1 MTALIFLSL
10 GGIIIFGIIAIYLS
24 IKEERTQKL
33 LIEREDL
40 QKQRLYEISIL
51 REIQDRIG
59 YELDIEKVADVITGS
74 LINLFPYSTSSSLLI
89 KGDKLIF
96 KTYAQER
103 ISHAYLEHVKKTVLA
118 SLAALSDHP
127 LPQTIEEV
135 NSGLVPDDT
144 NTLPLGSFFN
154 IPLIINNEV
163 VGLINIS
170 STTPGLYKE
179 TQMTILYQITNLAS
193 SAITKLKHV
202 LDTEK
207 GKLTAMISS
216 LDDGVFMVN
225 PQKQLTVINAT
236 AKEMLGIKK
245 DMVGMLDITQVIGA
259 HFDLAATIDAVIKEQ
274 KSIPVK
280 EILINGKDIQIFV
293 NPVMD
298 STQQT
303 FIGISVLL
311 HDITLEKNL
320 EQMKDDFTNMM
331 VHELRAPLTAI
342 RGASSLM
349 QKSTDQLSN
358 AEKQKLLGIT
368 IDQSSKLLHIV
379 GDILDA
385 AKLESGKFVLQ
396 KVPTDVKKEVEK
408 SIALFQSSAS
418 DKHITLTLS
427 AQQALPL
434 VPLDPLRFDEV
445 MNNLLANAIQFT
457 PQNGKILVSI
467 IPTAAAVVIA
477 VSDSGIGIP
486 EDKQEQL
493 FSKFYQ
499 VKHDRKDL
507 HYITSGT
514 GLGLYIVKGIVE
526 THGGTISV
534 KSTPG
539 QGATFSFTIPLGETT
554 PLTAEKPSP
563 SIPPSQVFNTTVN

>member
-1 MTALIFLSL
+1 MTALIFFSL

-24 IKEERTQKL
+24 IKEERAQKL
-33 LIEREDL
+33 LTDREEL
-40 QKQRLYEISIL
+40 QKQRLYELSIL
-51 REIQDRIG
+51 REIQERIG

-103 ISHAYLEHVKKTVLA
+103 ISHAYMEHVKKTVLA
-118 SLAALSDHP
+118 SLAAMSDHP

-135 NSGLVPDDT
+135 ISGLVPDDT
-144 NTLPLGSFFN
+144 NTLPMGSFFN

-216 LDDGVFMVN
+216 LDDGVFMLS
-225 PQKQLTVINAT
+225 PQKQLTVINET
-236 AKEMLGIKK
+236 AKDMLGIKK
-245 DMVGMLDITQVIGA
+245 DMVGMLDVTQVIGP

-274 KSIPVK
+274 KPIPVK
-280 EILINGKDIQIFV
+280 EILISGKDIQIFV

-349 QKSTDQLSN
+349 QKSTDQLS
-358 AEKQKLLGIT
+358 AEEKQKLLGIT
-368 IDQSSKLLHIV
+368 VDQSSKLLHIV

-385 AKLESGKFVLQ
+385 AKLEAGKFVLQ
-396 KVPTDVKKEVEK
+396 KIPTDVKKEVEK
-408 SIALFQSSAS
+408 SIALFQSSAG

-457 PQNGKILVSI
+457 PANGKILVSI
-467 IPTAAAVVIA
+467 IPTVAAVVIA

-499 VKHDRKDL
+499 VKHDKRDL

-539 QGATFSFTIPLGETT
+539 QGATFSFTIPL
-554 PLTAEKPSP
+554 
-563 SIPPSQVFNTTVN
+563 TTVN

>member
-1 MTALIFLSL
+1 MSLLVFLSL
-10 GGIIIFGIIAIYLS
+10 AGIIIFGIIAIWLS
-24 IKEERTQKL
+24 IKEERAQKL
-33 LIEREDL
+33 LLDREDV
-40 QKQRLYEISIL
+40 QKQRIYEISIL

-89 KGDKLIF
+89 KDDRLIF

-103 ISHAYLEHVKKTVLA
+103 VSHNFVEQVKRTVMA
-118 SLAALSDHP
+118 SLAALSERP
-127 LPQTIEEV
+127 LPQTIEDV
-135 NSGLVPDDT
+135 ISGLVLDDT

-154 IPLIINNEV
+154 IPLIIDNEV

-179 TQMTILYQITNLAS
+179 NQMTILYQITGLAS
-193 SAITKLKHV
+193 SAITKLKQV
-202 LDTEK
+202 LNTEK

-216 LDDGVFMVN
+216 LADGVFMVN
-225 PQKQLTVINAT
+225 LQKQMQTINPT
-236 AKEMLGIKK
+236 AQKILSIQKE
-245 DMVGMLDITQVIGA
+245 VVSMLDVVQTIGPQ
-259 HFDLAATIDAVIKEQ
+259 FDLSSAIDDALSSQKPLAPKELLIQ
-274 KSIPVK
+274 GKNIQLFVTPVR
-280 EILINGKDIQIFV
+280 
-293 NPVMD
+293 D
-298 STQQT
+298 STQQ
-303 FIGISVLL
+303 ILLGVSVLL

-349 QKSTDQLSN
+349 QKSTNQLSDE
-358 AEKQKLLGIT
+358 EKQKLLGIT
-368 IDQSSKLLHIV
+368 IDQSTKLLHIV

-408 SIALFQSSAS
+408 SIALFQSSAG

-457 PQNGKILVSI
+457 PANGKILVSL
-467 IPTAAAVVIA
+467 IPTASAVVIA

-486 EDKQEQL
+486 EEKQEQL

-499 VKHDRKDL
+499 VKHDRRDL

-539 QGATFSFTIPLGETT
+539 QGATFSFTIPLGETIT
-554 PLTAEKPSP
+554 PSL
-563 SIPPSQVFNTTVN
+563 PPSQVFNTTVN

>member
-1 MTALIFLSL
+1 MSLLIFLSL
-10 GGIIIFGIIAIYLS
+10 SGIIIFGIIAIWLS
-24 IKEERTQKL
+24 IKEERAQKL
-33 LIEREDL
+33 LLDREDV
-40 QKQRLYEISIL
+40 QKQRIYEISIL

-89 KGDKLIF
+89 KDDRLIF

-103 ISHAYLEHVKKTVLA
+103 VSHSFVEQVKRTVMA
-118 SLAALSDHP
+118 SLAALSERP
-127 LPQTIEEV
+127 LPQTIEDV
-135 NSGLVPDDT
+135 TSGLVLDDT

-154 IPLIINNEV
+154 IPLIIDNEV

-179 TQMTILYQITNLAS
+179 NQMTILYQITGLAS
-193 SAITKLKHV
+193 SAITKLKQV
-202 LDTEK
+202 LNTEK

-216 LDDGVFMVN
+216 LADGVFMVN
-225 PQKQLTVINAT
+225 LQKQMQTINPT
-236 AKEMLGIKK
+236 AQKILSIQKE
-245 DMVGMLDITQVIGA
+245 VVSMLDVAQAIGPQ
-259 HFDLAATIDAVIKEQ
+259 FDLSSAMDEALNSQKPLPPKELLIQ
-274 KSIPVK
+274 GKNIQLFVTPVR
-280 EILINGKDIQIFV
+280 
-293 NPVMD
+293 D
-298 STQQT
+298 STQQMLL
-303 FIGISVLL
+303 GVSVLL

-320 EQMKDDFTNMM
+320 EQMKEDFTNMM

-349 QKSTDQLSN
+349 QKSTDQLSDE
-358 AEKQKLLGIT
+358 EKQKLLGIT
-368 IDQSSKLLHIV
+368 IDQSTKLLHIV

-408 SIALFQSSAS
+408 SIALFQSSAG

-457 PQNGKILVSI
+457 PANGKILVSL
-467 IPTAAAVVIA
+467 IPTASAVVIA

-486 EDKQEQL
+486 EEKQEQL

-499 VKHDRKDL
+499 VKHDRRDL

-554 PLTAEKPSP
+554 TPSL
-563 SIPPSQVFNTTVN
+563 PPSQVFNTTVN